1 MNFQSLLYIDETVLQ
16 DLIPLLQDLLTT
28 NIGLPTKVATSHFI
42 SLLIT
47 QKQLQVNSKFL
58 GKALVTFNNYIIYR
72 IFTYKYI
79 FILEKILKS
88 LMKGIT
94 DRNTTIR
101 KSYASTIAIITTV
114 AKDTTV
120 NKLIQSLRD
129 VYIENEGK
137 CVL

>member
-1 MNFQSLLYIDETVLQ
+1 M
-16 DLIPLLQDLLTT
+16 
-28 NIGLPTKVATSHFI
+28 
-42 SLLIT
+42 
-47 QKQLQVNSKFL
+47 
-58 GKALVTFNNYIIYR
+58 
-72 IFTYKYI
+72 YI

-129 VYIENEGK
+129 LYIENEGK
-137 CVL
+137 YTL

>member
-1 MNFQSLLYIDETVLQ
+1 MY
-16 DLIPLLQDLLTT
+16 
-28 NIGLPTKVATSHFI
+28 
-42 SLLIT
+42 
-47 QKQLQVNSKFL
+47 
-58 GKALVTFNNYIIYR
+58 TF
-72 IFTYKYI
+72 T
-79 FILEKILKS
+79 LEKILKS

-129 VYIENEGK
+129 LYLENEGK
-137 CVL
+137 CA

>member
-1 MNFQSLLYIDETVLQ
+1 M
-16 DLIPLLQDLLTT
+16 
-28 NIGLPTKVATSHFI
+28 
-42 SLLIT
+42 
-47 QKQLQVNSKFL
+47 
-58 GKALVTFNNYIIYR
+58 
-72 IFTYKYI
+72 YI

-120 NKLIQSLRD
+120 NKLLQSLKD
-129 VYIENEGK
+129 LYIENEGK
-137 CVL
+137 FGL